1 MMCDTFL
8 LAPHKNYVSPQQVI
22 FNAGDTPHTNPAPE
36 YSVPRGHFDVTEDTE
51 ALKLRM
57 IASQRLNPELT

>member
-22 FNAGDTPHTNPAPE
+22 FNAGDTPIQILRQNTL
-36 YSVPRGHFDVTEDTE
+36 SLE
-51 ALKLRM
+51 AILTLLKTPKL
-57 IASQRLNPELT
+57 